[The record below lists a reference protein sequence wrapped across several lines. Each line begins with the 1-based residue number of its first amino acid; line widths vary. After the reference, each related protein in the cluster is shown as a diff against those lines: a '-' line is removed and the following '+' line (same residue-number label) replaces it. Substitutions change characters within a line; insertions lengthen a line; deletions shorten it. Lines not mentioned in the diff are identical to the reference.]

1 MMQTQRLFTIFSR
14 SIQPASYS
22 DLTIYQRFHAW
33 FMINSIV
40 DQERSLFV
48 ANVSYESQ
56 RIRAFDL
63 THLEE
68 QNRRFVRY
76 YIHCRNNTYDMSFI
90 YEYY

>member
-1 MMQTQRLFTIFSR
+1 MLPSRLK
-14 SIQPASYS
+14 
-22 DLTIYQRFHAW
+22 
-33 FMINSIV
+33 N
-40 DQERSLFV
+40 ERVGCFLVGFLFVKVRCCRIKKDV